1 QTGSLAFFD
10 DHRSAQE
17 LVMLDGIG
25 KVSPLGVGGAQ
36 GLAQPAPV
44 VSTPS
49 PVTTEPLPTDF
60 GTVLGRMTL
69 EAISTLR
76 QGEDMAVAG
85 VRGQASTQQVVEAVM
100 ASEQTLQASIAI
112 RDKVVSA
119 YLEIS

>member
-1 QTGSLAFFD
+1 
-10 DHRSAQE
+10 
-17 LVMLDGIG
+17 MLDGIG

-44 VSTPS
+44 VSTPN
-49 PVTTEPLPTDF
+49 PVATEPLPTDF

-69 EAISTLR
+69 EAISTLK
-76 QGEDMAVAG
+76 QGEEMAVAG

-100 ASEQTLQASIAI
+100 ASEQTLQAGIAI

-119 YLEIS
+119 YLEISRMTI